1 MPIILALMSLRI
13 SEGVVMKKISII
25 CLALAGLVASAAE
38 NKPGAAP
45 APVSLAGEPGLA
57 TRYPGDVGLAADT
70 AVVFSEDFETGE
82 ISDLAKRWTDS
93 INKDEQSLSFTSEN
107 APGNPGR
114 RSLMIT
120 GTKGH
125 DTGGDLWK
133 LLDRGYEQLY
143 ARFYVK
149 FAPDAPYVH
158 HFVSMGGKVDT
169 LRYPVGRA
177 GIRPDGYDRFGSS
190 IDLIHENT
198 DPPGKWSFYTYWSEM
213 HSWQTPEGESDGRP
227 NPFYGNLFGPEQP
240 EQARRGEWQCVE
252 FMIKLN
258 TPPDKRNGEQ
268 ALWIDG
274 RLVCRWAPGS
284 HTGTWF
290 RDMFQLSGTLNTNPQ
305 PFEGFLWRKTDQLK
319 INTFRLQ
326 YYLASV
332 FEQNWRPANPN
343 IPYNAGVG
351 RVQFDNVVLA
361 TRYIGPVTAAGPR

>member
-1 MPIILALMSLRI
+1 
-13 SEGVVMKKISII
+13 MKKISII
-25 CLALAGLVASAAE
+25 CIALAALVLVGLVARAAE
-38 NKPGAAP
+38 NEPPAP
-45 APVSLAGEPGLA
+45 AASESGLA
-57 TRYPGDVGLAADT
+57 AIYPGDVGLAADT
-70 AVVFSEDFETGE
+70 AVVLVEDFETGD
-82 ISDLAKRWTDS
+82 IGDLTKRWTDS
-93 INKDEQSLSFTSEN
+93 INKDGQSLSFSSEN
-107 APGNPGR
+107 APGSPGR
-114 RSLMIT
+114 HSLIIT

-125 DTGGDLWK
+125 DTGGDLWM
-133 LLDRGYEQLY
+133 LLERGYEQLY

-190 IDLIHENT
+190 IDLVRENA

-213 HSWQTPEGESDGRP
+213 RSWQTPEGASDGRP
-227 NPFYGNLFGPEQP
+227 NPFYGNHFGPEQP
-240 EQARRGEWQCVE
+240 VQARRGEWQCIE

-258 TPPDKRNGEQ
+258 TPPDKRDGEQ

-274 RLVCRWAPGS
+274 RLACRWAPGS
-284 HTGTWF
+284 YTGTWS
-290 RDMFQLSGTLNTNPQ
+290 RDMFRLSGAPNTNPR
-305 PFEGFLWRKTDQLK
+305 PFEGFLWRKTDKLK

-332 FEQNWRPANPN
+332 FEQNWKPANPN
-343 IPYNAGVG
+343 IPYNAEVG

-361 TRYIGPVTAAGPR
+361 TRYIGPITAAGKK